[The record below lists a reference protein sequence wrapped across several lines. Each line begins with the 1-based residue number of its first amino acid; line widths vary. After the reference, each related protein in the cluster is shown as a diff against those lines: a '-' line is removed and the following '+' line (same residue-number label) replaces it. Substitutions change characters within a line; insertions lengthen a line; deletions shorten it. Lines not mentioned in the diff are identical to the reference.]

1 MGLRADVAYP
11 ALMDEG
17 RPISLLVAVVTMA
30 LIGVGCVM
38 AAPFVAAEASR
49 AEQLDDQLGAIGGA
63 ILFAGAAAAVV
74 VGTLGIAAAI
84 GLWLRRGW
92 GWVAA
97 VAASGLVVIGT
108 LVAMASGG
116 TETPLAMG
124 LALGLAAAV
133 ATWIPATRAACD
145 G

>member
-11 ALMDEG
+11 ASMDEG
-17 RPISLLVAVVTMA
+17 RPISLLVAVVALA
-30 LIGVGCVM
+30 LIGAGLVM
-38 AAPFVAAEASR
+38 AAPFVAAQASM
-49 AEQLDDQLGAIGGA
+49 AEQLDDHLGAIGGA

-97 VAASGLVVIGT
+97 VGATALVVIGT
-108 LVAMASGG
+108 LLAMASGG
-116 TETPLAMG
+116 TETALVMG
-124 LALGLAAAV
+124 LALGLAGAF
-133 ATWIPATRAACD
+133 ATWLPATRAACD